1 MSNINENFLKLENNY
16 LFVTIAD
23 KVKEYEKKNPGKKI
37 IKLGIGDITRPIP
50 KTIVEAMIKAVNEMG
65 DNELFRGYGPE
76 LGYNFPKEKIK
87 EEYERRNIKFELDE
101 IFISDGIA
109 ADIGDFSELFSENN
123 KVAIT
128 DPIYPEYLDVNVI
141 SGRTGKINED
151 GKYEGVYYM
160 PIIEEN
166 NFEP

>member
-1 MSNINENFLKLENNY
+1 
-16 LFVTIAD
+16 
-23 KVKEYEKKNPGKKI
+23 
-37 IKLGIGDITRPIP
+37 
-50 KTIVEAMIKAVNEMG
+50 MIKAVNEMG

-76 LGYNFPKEKIK
+76 LGYNFLKEKIK

-109 ADIGDFSELFSENN
+109 ADIGNFSELFSENN

-166 NFEP
+166 NFEPELPKEKVDFIYLCFPNNPTGTVLNKQQLKKWIDYANENNSIIF